1 VFEQSIDHALAGVLP
16 VTFEVLADPITSE
29 YAARIGTVW
38 YLLPGDVIGKGGP
51 IAESTAVSPLCQDV
65 LRRAFPEP

>member
-38 YLLPGDVIGKGGP
+38 YLLPGDVIGTGGP
-51 IAESTAVSPLCQDV
+51 IAESIAVSPLCQDV
-65 LRRAFPEP
+65 LRRALLEP